1 MSGAWIAP
9 RRAGGAIRVYLLGLW
24 PPMKR
29 ECHEDCQSPLI
40 PPRSDES
47 WNTVRANAAL
57 WRAIESHHAL
67 MVADD
72 VRQIDRARLALKRAR
87 RRMRRHTQWGCP
99 YAYGAELQM
108 VRIERHEA
116 VQDLRP
122 SDTIGPAAVP
132 DSSGG
137 KGADA

>member
-1 MSGAWIAP
+1 MRP
-9 RRAGGAIRVYLLGLW
+9 EYHGG
-24 PPMKR
+24 
-29 ECHEDCQSPLI
+29 CQSPPI

-57 WRAIESHHAL
+57 WRAIEFHHSL

-99 YAYGAELQM
+99 YAYAAELQM
-108 VRIERHEA
+108 VRIERHETM
-116 VQDLRP
+116 QDLRP

-132 DSSGG
+132 DPSGG
-137 KGADA
+137 EGTNA